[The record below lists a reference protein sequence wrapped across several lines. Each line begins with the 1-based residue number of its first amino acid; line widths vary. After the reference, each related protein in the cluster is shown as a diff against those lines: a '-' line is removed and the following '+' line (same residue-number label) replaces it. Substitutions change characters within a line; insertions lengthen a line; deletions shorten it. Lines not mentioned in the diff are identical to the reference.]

1 MLIPA
6 KGFETPAEQAC
17 DELYCKAEP
26 RSQQVSMLSSQG
38 AICVA
43 SLRRPEQWQICHNR
57 EQSPG
62 TLGTAR
68 RYYIG

>member
-17 DELYCKAEP
+17 GELYCKAEP

-38 AICVA
+38 AMCA
-43 SLRRPEQWQICHNR
+43 DRRRIKAEAVLFCKPVMPRI
-57 EQSPG
+57 
-62 TLGTAR
+62 
-68 RYYIG
+68 